1 MLAPNTRTLALSP
14 TLVPRAPAPRCQRP
28 PAPRRPPRAPR
39 AADTER
45 RSWRGQRAL
54 GWARP
59 MPATGPR
66 RGPQRPGCERS
77 PAERPAEAVLRPG
90 RPAGALPLLLLLPL
104 LPGGHAGNLTVA
116 VVLPLANTSYPWS
129 WARVG
134 PAVELALA
142 GVRARPDLLPGWTVR
157 TVLGSSENA
166 LGVCS
171 DTAAPLAAVDLKW
184 EHSPAV
190 FLGPGCVYAAAPV
203 GRFTAHWRVPLLTAG
218 APALGFGAKDEYA
231 LTTRAGPSHAKL
243 GDLVAA
249 LHRRLGWERQ
259 ALVLYAYRPGDDQ
272 PCFFVVEGLY
282 MRVRD
287 RLNITVDHLE
297 FAEGDLDHY
306 ALLLRTVR
314 RKGRVIYICSSPDA
328 FRTLMLLAME
338 AGLSGEDYVFF
349 HLDLFGQSLQ
359 GAHGL
364 APHRPWERGDGQDI
378 SAHQAFQAAKI
389 ITYKEPDN
397 PEYLEFLQQLK
408 HLAHEQFNF
417 TMEDGLVNTIPA
429 SFHDGLL
436 LYVQAVTETLA
447 RGGTVTDGE
456 AITQRM
462 WNRSFQG
469 VTGYLKM
476 DSNGDRETDFS
487 LWDMHPET
495 GTFRVVLNYNGTSQ
509 ELVAMPG
516 CKLNWPLGY
525 PPPDIPK
532 CGFDNEDPA
541 CNQDHFSSLEVLAL
555 VGSLSLLSI
564 LTASFFICRK
574 MQLEKEL
581 ASELWRV
588 RWEDVQP
595 SSLERHLRSAGSRLT
610 LSGRGSNYGSLLTT
624 EGQFQVF
631 AKTAYYKGNLVAV
644 KRVNRKRI
652 ELTRKVLFELKH
664 MRDVQNEHLTR
675 FVGACTD
682 PPNICIL
689 TEYCPRGSLQQ
700 DILENES
707 ITLDWMFRYS
717 LTNDIVKGML
727 FLHNGAIC
735 SHGNLK
741 SSNCVVDGRFVLK
754 ITDFGLESFR
764 DPEPE
769 QGHTLYAKKLWT
781 APELLRMASPP
792 ARGSQAGD
800 VYSFGIILQEIAL
813 RRGVFHVEGLDLS
826 PKEIVERVTRGAQPP
841 FRPSLALQSHL
852 EELGQL
858 MQRCWAEEPQ
868 ERPPFQ
874 QIRLML
880 RKFNRESSSNILD
893 NLLSRMEQYANN
905 LEGLV
910 EERTQAYLEERRKAE
925 ALLYQILPHS
935 VAEQLK
941 RGETVQ
947 AEAFDSVTIYFSDI
961 VGFTALSAESTPM
974 QVVTLLNDLYTC
986 FDAVI
991 DNFDVYKVETIGDA
1005 YMVVSGLPV
1014 RNGLL
1019 HAREV
1024 ARMALALLDAV
1035 RSFRIRHR
1043 PQEELRLRIG
1053 IHTGPVCA
1061 GVVGLKMPRY
1071 CLFGDTVNTASR
1083 MESNGEALKI
1093 HLSSETKAVLE
1104 EFGGFELELRGDVEM
1119 KGKGKVRT
1127 YWLLGERGSSTRG

>member
-1 MLAPNTRTLALSP
+1 
-14 TLVPRAPAPRCQRP
+14 
-28 PAPRRPPRAPR
+28 
-39 AADTER
+39 
-45 RSWRGQRAL
+45 
-54 GWARP
+54 
-59 MPATGPR
+59 MP
-66 RGPQRPGCERS
+66 GPQHS
-77 PAERPAEAVLRPG
+77 T
-90 RPAGALPLLLLLPL
+90 GARQCLLLFLLLLLR
-104 LPGGHAGNLTVA
+104 GSHARNLTVA

-142 GVRARPDLLPGWTVR
+142 RVQARRDALPGWTVR

-166 LGVCS
+166 LGACS

-184 EHSPAV
+184 EHKPAV

-218 APALGFGAKDEYA
+218 APALGFGSKDEYA
-231 LTTRAGPSHAKL
+231 LTTRSGPSHAKL
-243 GDLVAA
+243 GDFVAA
-249 LHRRLGWERQ
+249 LHRRLGWESR

-282 MRVRD
+282 VRVRD
-287 RLNITVDHLE
+287 RLNITVDHME
-297 FAEGDLDHY
+297 FAEGDRDHY
-306 ALLLRTVR
+306 TLLLRTVR
-314 RKGRVIYICSSPDA
+314 SKGRVIYICSSPDA
-328 FRTLMLLAME
+328 FRTLMLLALD

-349 HLDLFGQSLQ
+349 HLDIFGQSLQ
-359 GAHGL
+359 GAG
-364 APHRPWERGDGQDI
+364 APAARRPWERGDGRDV
-378 SAHQAFQAAKI
+378 SAQQAFQAAKI

-397 PEYLEFLQQLK
+397 PEYLEFLTQLK
-408 HLAHEQFNF
+408 HLALEQFNF
-417 TMEDGLVNTIPA
+417 TVEDGLVNIIPA

-436 LYVQAVTETLA
+436 LYLQAVAETLA
-447 RGGTVTDGE
+447 QGGTVTDGE
-456 AITQRM
+456 DITQRM

-469 VTGYLKM
+469 VMGYLKM
-476 DSNGDRETDFS
+476 DSNGDRDTDFS
-487 LWDMHPET
+487 LWDMDPET
-495 GTFRVVLNYNGTSQ
+495 GAFQVALNYNGTSQ
-509 ELVAMPG
+509 ELLAVSG
-516 CKLNWPLGY
+516 RKLYWPLGY

-541 CNQDHFSSLEVLAL
+541 CNQDHFSTLEVLAV
-555 VGSLSLLSI
+555 VGSISLLSI
-564 LTASFFICRK
+564 LIVSFFIYRK

-588 RWEDVQP
+588 RWEDLQP
-595 SSLERHLRSAGSRLT
+595 SSLERHLRSTGSRLT

-624 EGQFQVF
+624 EGQFQIF

-664 MRDVQNEHLTR
+664 
-675 FVGACTD
+675 
-682 PPNICIL
+682 
-689 TEYCPRGSLQQ
+689 

-754 ITDFGLESFR
+754 ITDYGLESFR

-769 QGHTLYAKKLWT
+769 QGHTIYAKKLWT

-800 VYSFGIILQEIAL
+800 IYSFGIILQEIAL
-813 RRGVFHVEGLDLS
+813 RSGVFHVEGLDLS
-826 PKEIVERVTRGAQPP
+826 PKEIIERVTRGEQPP
-841 FRPSLALQSHL
+841 FRPSLALQSHM

-858 MQRCWAEEPQ
+858 MQRCWAEDPQ

-874 QIRLML
+874 QIRLTL
-880 RKFNRESSSNILD
+880 RKFNRENSSNILD

-905 LEGLV
+905 LEELV
-910 EERTQAYLEERRKAE
+910 EERTQAYLEEKRKAE

-1014 RNGLL
+1014 RNGRL

-1043 PQEELRLRIG
+1043 PQEQLRLRIG

-1104 EFGGFELELRGDVEM
+1104 EFEGFELELRGDVEM
-1119 KGKGKVRT
+1119 KGKGK
-1127 YWLLGERGSSTRG
+1127 LHHCPGIGEVV

>member
-1 MLAPNTRTLALSP
+1 MQ
-14 TLVPRAPAPRCQRP
+14 C
-28 PAPRRPPRAPR
+28 
-39 AADTER
+39 
-45 RSWRGQRAL
+45 
-54 GWARP
+54 
-59 MPATGPR
+59 
-66 RGPQRPGCERS
+66 
-77 PAERPAEAVLRPG
+77 PG
-90 RPAGALPLLLLLPL
+90 RPAGARLRLFLLLLPL
-104 LPGGHAGNLTVA
+104 LLLPGSRAGNLTVA
-116 VVLPLANTSYPWS
+116 VVLPLTNTSYPWS

-142 GVRARPDLLPGWTVR
+142 GVKARPDLLPGWTVR

-184 EHSPAV
+184 EHNPAV

-231 LTTRAGPSHAKL
+231 LTTRTGPSHAKL
-243 GDLVAA
+243 GDFVAA

-259 ALVLYAYRPGDDQ
+259 ALVLYAYQPGNDQ

-297 FAEGDLDHY
+297 FAEGDHDHY
-306 ALLLRTVR
+306 TMLLRTVG
-314 RKGRVIYICSSPDA
+314 RKGRVIYICSSPDT
-328 FRTLMLLAME
+328 FRTLMLLALE
-338 AGLSGEDYVFF
+338 AGLSGENYVFF

-364 APHRPWERGDGQDI
+364 APRRPWERGDGHDV

-397 PEYLEFLQQLK
+397 PEYLEFLQKLK
-408 HLAHEQFNF
+408 HLVHEQFNF
-417 TMEDGLVNTIPA
+417 TLEDGLVNTIPA

-447 RGGTVTDGE
+447 HGGTVTDGE
-456 AITQRM
+456 GITQRM

-487 LWDMHPET
+487 LWDMDPET
-495 GTFRVVLNYNGTSQ
+495 GAFRVVLNYNGTSQ
-509 ELVAMPG
+509 ELVAMSG
-516 CKLNWPLGY
+516 RNLNWPLGY

-541 CNQDHFSSLEVLAL
+541 CNQDHFSTLVVLAL

-564 LTASFFICRK
+564 LIVSFFIYRK

-631 AKTAYYKGNLVAV
+631 AKTAYYK
-644 KRVNRKRI
+644 
-652 ELTRKVLFELKH
+652 
-664 MRDVQNEHLTR
+664 
-675 FVGACTD
+675 
-682 PPNICIL
+682 
-689 TEYCPRGSLQQ
+689 

-754 ITDFGLESFR
+754 ITDYGLESFR
-764 DPEPE
+764 DLETE

-813 RRGVFHVEGLDLS
+813 RSGVFHVEGLDLS
-826 PKEIVERVTRGAQPP
+826 PKEIIERVTRGEQPP

-858 MQRCWAEEPQ
+858 MQRCWAEDPQ

-880 RKFNRESSSNILD
+880 RKFNREHSSNILD

-905 LEGLV
+905 LEELV
-910 EERTQAYLEERRKAE
+910 EERTQAYLEEKRKAE

-1014 RNGLL
+1014 RNGRL

-1043 PQEELRLRIG
+1043 PHEQLRLRIG

-1127 YWLLGERGSSTRG
+1127 YWLLGEWGSSTRG

>member
-1 MLAPNTRTLALSP
+1 
-14 TLVPRAPAPRCQRP
+14 
-28 PAPRRPPRAPR
+28 
-39 AADTER
+39 
-45 RSWRGQRAL
+45 
-54 GWARP
+54 ARDP
-59 MPATGPR
+59 SDP
-66 RGPQRPGCERS
+66 S
-77 PAERPAEAVLRPG
+77 
-90 RPAGALPLLLLLPL
+90 AGAALRGGTR
-104 LPGGHAGNLTVA
+104 GGHAGNLTVA

-249 LHRRLGWERQ
+249 LHRRLGWERR

-297 FAEGDLDHY
+297 FPRPEAPFPSLPLR
-306 ALLLRTVR
+306 ALSAVLRSPAVPVPHLLPTAPSG
-314 RKGRVIYICSSPDA
+314 RKC
-328 FRTLMLLAME
+328 L
-338 AGLSGEDYVFF
+338 GEDYVFF

-447 RGGTVTDGE
+447 HGGTVTDGE

-495 GTFRVVLNYNGTSQ
+495 GPHEAGRTS
-509 ELVAMPG
+509 PI
-516 CKLNWPLGY
+516 
-525 PPPDIPK
+525 PPDSQLT
-532 CGFDNEDPA
+532 GDVSAPA
-541 CNQDHFSSLEVLAL
+541 VVPGLRGGAAKLSRLGSGVQTWVQVEV
-555 VGSLSLLSI
+555 S
-564 LTASFFICRK
+564 CPRK

-689 TEYCPRGSLQQ
+689 TEYCPRGSLQ

-813 RRGVFHVEGLDLS
+813 RSGVFHVEGLDLS
-826 PKEIVERVTRGAQPP
+826 PKEIVERVTRGEQPP

-880 RKFNRESSSNILD
+880 RKFNRENSSNILD

-905 LEGLV
+905 LEELV
-910 EERTQAYLEERRKAE
+910 EERTQAYLEEKRKAE

-1083 MESNGEALKI
+1083 MESNGE
-1093 HLSSETKAVLE
+1093 
-1104 EFGGFELELRGDVEM
+1104 
-1119 KGKGKVRT
+1119 GKVAARGRLRREEPLRQT
-1127 YWLLGERGSSTRG
+1127 PAQCTGTQPLPLPASSSARAQHLQSNQRSSPLLPHG

>member
-1 MLAPNTRTLALSP
+1 MR
-14 TLVPRAPAPRCQRP
+14 PRAVAALVLRGPALGCPRP
-28 PAPRRPPRAPR
+28 PAPPRPPRAPR
-39 AADTER
+39 AADTEPRSGRGR
-45 RSWRGQRAL
+45 RAQPDAREGPLNRRAPKRPEGQR
-54 GWARP
+54 P
-59 MPATGPR
+59 
-66 RGPQRPGCERS
+66 
-77 PAERPAEAVLRPG
+77 PAEPRAEAMLRPG
-90 RPAGALPLLLLLPL
+90 RPAGALLLLLPLPLLPL

-157 TVLGSSENA
+157 TVLGSSEDSR
-166 LGVCS
+166 GVCS

-249 LHRRLGWERQ
+249 LHRRLGWERR

-378 SAHQAFQAAKI
+378 RAHRAFQAAKI
-389 ITYKEPDN
+389 ITYKEPGN

-408 HLAHEQFNF
+408 HLAREQFNF
-417 TMEDGLVNTIPA
+417 TVEDGLVNTIA
-429 SFHDGLL
+429 AAFHDGLL

-447 RGGTVTDGE
+447 HGGTVMDGE
-456 AITQRM
+456 AVTQRM
-462 WNRSFQG
+462 WNRSFRG
-469 VTGYLKM
+469 VAGYLHM

-509 ELVAMPG
+509 ELVAVPG
-516 CKLNWPLGY
+516 RKLNWALGH
-525 PPPDIPK
+525 PPPDTPE

-541 CNQDHFSSLEVLAL
+541 CNQDHFSTLEVLAL

-564 LTASFFICRK
+564 LTVSFFIYRK

-595 SSLERHLRSAGSRLT
+595 GGLDRNLRSAGSRLT

-631 AKTAYYKGNLVAV
+631 ARTAYYKGNLVAV

-689 TEYCPRGSLQQ
+689 TEYCPRGSLQ

-717 LTNDIVKGML
+717 LTRDIVKGML
-727 FLHNGAIC
+727 FLHSGAIC

-813 RRGVFHVEGLDLS
+813 RSGVFHVEGLDLS
-826 PKEIVERVTRGAQPP
+826 PKEIVERVTRGEQPP
-841 FRPSLALQSHL
+841 FRPSLALQSGL

-868 ERPPFQ
+868 ERPTFQ
-874 QIRLML
+874 QVRLML
-880 RKFNRESSSNILD
+880 RKFNRENSSNILD

-910 EERTQAYLEERRKAE
+910 EERTQAYLEEKRRAE

>member
-1 MLAPNTRTLALSP
+1 
-14 TLVPRAPAPRCQRP
+14 
-28 PAPRRPPRAPR
+28 
-39 AADTER
+39 
-45 RSWRGQRAL
+45 
-54 GWARP
+54 
-59 MPATGPR
+59 MP
-66 RGPQRPGCERS
+66 
-77 PAERPAEAVLRPG
+77 LPG
-90 RPAGALPLLLLLPL
+90 RPAGARRLLLLLLPPL
-104 LPGGHAGNLTVA
+104 LCARGCRADDLTVA
-116 VVLPLANTSYPWS
+116 VVLPLTNTSYPWS
-129 WARVG
+129 WVRVG

-142 GVRARPDLLPGWTVR
+142 ALRAGPGPLASWTVR
-157 TVLGSSENA
+157 TVLGSSEDA
-166 LGVCS
+166 RGVCS

-184 EHSPAV
+184 EHRPAA

-218 APALGFGAKDEYA
+218 APAQGFGAKDEYA
-231 LTTRAGPSHAKL
+231 LTTRTGPSHAKL
-243 GDLVAA
+243 GDLVIA
-249 LHRRLGWERQ
+249 LHRQLGWRRQ
-259 ALVLYAYRPGDDQ
+259 ALVLYAYQPANDQ

-282 MRVRD
+282 LRVAQ
-287 RLNITVDHLE
+287 RLNVTVEHLE
-297 FAEGDLDHY
+297 FTEGDRDHY
-306 ALLLRTVR
+306 VKLLRRVQ
-314 RKGRVIYICSSPDA
+314 RKGRVIYICSPPDT
-328 FRTLMLLAME
+328 FRTLLLVAREEGM
-338 AGLSGEDYVFF
+338 SGADYVFF
-349 HLDLFGQSLQ
+349 HLDLFGYSLQ
-359 GAHGL
+359 GAHGP
-364 APHRPWERGDGQDI
+364 APRRPWERGDRLDGC
-378 SAHQAFQAAKI
+378 ARQAFQAAKI
-389 ITYKEPDN
+389 ITYREPEN
-397 PEYLEFLQQLK
+397 PEYLEFLSQLK
-408 HLAHEQFNF
+408 HLALEQFNF
-417 TMEDGLVNTIPA
+417 TVQDGLVNTIPA
-429 SFHDGLL
+429 AFHDGLL
-436 LYVQAVTETLA
+436 LFGQAVAETLA
-447 RGGTVTDGE
+447 EGGTVTDGE
-456 AITQRM
+456 GITQRM

-469 VTGYLKM
+469 VTGHLRI

-487 LWDMHPET
+487 LWDMEPES
-495 GTFRVVLNYNGTSQ
+495 GAFWVVLNYNGTSK
-509 ELVAMPG
+509 ELVAESG
-516 CKLNWPLGY
+516 RKLNWPLGH
-525 PPPDIPK
+525 PPPDVPK

-541 CNQDHFSSLEVLAL
+541 CNRDHFSTLEVLAL
-555 VGSLSLLSI
+555 VGSLSLFCI
-564 LTASFFICRK
+564 LIISFFIYRK

-689 TEYCPRGSLQQ
+689 TEYCPRGSLQ

-754 ITDFGLESFR
+754 ITDYGLESFR

-769 QGHTLYAKKLWT
+769 QGHILYAKKLWT
-781 APELLRMASPP
+781 APELLRMTSPP

-800 VYSFGIILQEIAL
+800 IYSFGIILQEIAL
-813 RRGVFHVEGLDLS
+813 RSGVFHVEGLDLS
-826 PKEIVERVTRGAQPP
+826 PKEIVERVTRGEQPP

-858 MQRCWAEEPQ
+858 MQRCWAEDPQ

-874 QIRLML
+874 QIRLAL
-880 RKFNRESSSNILD
+880 RKFNREQSSNILD

-905 LEGLV
+905 LEELV
-910 EERTQAYLEERRKAE
+910 EERTQAYLEEKRKAE

-1014 RNGLL
+1014 RNGRL

-1043 PQEELRLRIG
+1043 PDEQLRLRVG

-1083 MESNGEALKI
+1083 MESNGEALRI

-1104 EFGGFELELRGDVEM
+1104 EFGGFDLELRGDVEM
-1119 KGKGKVRT
+1119 KGKGRVRT
-1127 YWLLGERGSSTRG
+1127 YWLLGERGSGPRG

>member
-1 MLAPNTRTLALSP
+1 
-14 TLVPRAPAPRCQRP
+14 
-28 PAPRRPPRAPR
+28 
-39 AADTER
+39 
-45 RSWRGQRAL
+45 
-54 GWARP
+54 

-77 PAERPAEAVLRPG
+77 PAGRPAEAVLRPG

-664 MRDVQNEHLTR
+664 
-675 FVGACTD
+675 
-682 PPNICIL
+682 
-689 TEYCPRGSLQQ
+689 Q

>member
-1 MLAPNTRTLALSP
+1 M
-14 TLVPRAPAPRCQRP
+14 
-28 PAPRRPPRAPR
+28 
-39 AADTER
+39 
-45 RSWRGQRAL
+45 
-54 GWARP
+54 
-59 MPATGPR
+59 
-66 RGPQRPGCERS
+66 
-77 PAERPAEAVLRPG
+77 LRPG
-90 RPAGALPLLLLLPL
+90 RPAGALLLLLPLPLLPL

-157 TVLGSSENA
+157 TVLGSSEDSR
-166 LGVCS
+166 GVCS

-249 LHRRLGWERQ
+249 LHRRLGWERR

-378 SAHQAFQAAKI
+378 RAHRAFQAAKI
-389 ITYKEPDN
+389 ITYKEPGN

-408 HLAHEQFNF
+408 HLAREQFNF
-417 TMEDGLVNTIPA
+417 TVEDGLVNTIA
-429 SFHDGLL
+429 AAFHDGLL

-447 RGGTVTDGE
+447 HGGTVMDGE
-456 AITQRM
+456 AVTQRM
-462 WNRSFQG
+462 WNRSFRG
-469 VTGYLKM
+469 VAGYLHM

-509 ELVAMPG
+509 ELVAVPG
-516 CKLNWPLGY
+516 RKLNWALGH
-525 PPPDIPK
+525 PPPDTPE

-541 CNQDHFSSLEVLAL
+541 CNQDHFSTLEVLAL

-564 LTASFFICRK
+564 LTVSFFIYRK

-595 SSLERHLRSAGSRLT
+595 GGLDRNLRSAGSRLT

-631 AKTAYYKGNLVAV
+631 ARTAYYKGNLVAV

-689 TEYCPRGSLQQ
+689 TEYCPRGSLQ

-717 LTNDIVKGML
+717 LTSDIVKGML
-727 FLHNGAIC
+727 FLHSGAIC

-800 VYSFGIILQEIAL
+800 MYSFGIILQEIAL
-813 RRGVFHVEGLDLS
+813 RSGVFHVEGLDLS
-826 PKEIVERVTRGAQPP
+826 PKEIVERVTRGEQPP
-841 FRPSLALQSHL
+841 FRPSLALQSGL

-868 ERPPFQ
+868 ERPTFQ
-874 QIRLML
+874 QVRLML
-880 RKFNRESSSNILD
+880 RKFNRENSSNILD

-910 EERTQAYLEERRKAE
+910 EERTQAYLEEKRRAE